1 MLRKWYADYQAE
13 KTKEM
18 EEYRARKEARQKA
31 RQDEQEEEEKQI
43 ELPKGTFLHFSG
55 IAEGVEVTRED
66 IKVN

>member
-1 MLRKWYADYQAE
+1 MKVDGKMKNAE
-13 KTKEM
+13 WDM
-18 EEYRARKEARQKA
+18 EVENRELEEIE
-31 RQDEQEEEEKQI
+31 DEQEEEEKQI